1 MSLDHFEASGQ
12 IEQGRLK
19 VRHQQQFEAKVRHIP
34 DGEVIVSVRRAQAT
48 KTPQQNRLY
57 WKFYVTPLAEY
68 TGYSPLAIHS
78 YLKQRFL
85 VAPQIVITDSTGD
98 VVDEA
103 SIEPTTTTL
112 TKAEFSAY
120 LDNITDFAAT
130 LNVTVGIPIE
140 DRAYSY
146 E

>member
-19 VRHQQQFEAKVRHIP
+19 VRHQQRFEQAMRQMR
-34 DGEVIVSVRRAQAT
+34 DGEVIVSVRQARAT
-48 KTPQQNRLY
+48 RTPAMNRLY
-57 WKFYVTPLAEY
+57 WRWYVTPLAEY

-85 VAPQIVITDSTGD
+85 VAPQIVIADPNGEI
-98 VVDEA
+98 VDEA
-103 SIEPTTTTL
+103 TIEPTTTTL
-112 TKAEFSAY
+112 TTNEFSNY
-120 LDNITDFAAT
+120 LNAIAEWAET
-130 LNVTVGIPIE
+130 LNVHCGLPIH
-140 DRAYSY
+140 DPAFSY